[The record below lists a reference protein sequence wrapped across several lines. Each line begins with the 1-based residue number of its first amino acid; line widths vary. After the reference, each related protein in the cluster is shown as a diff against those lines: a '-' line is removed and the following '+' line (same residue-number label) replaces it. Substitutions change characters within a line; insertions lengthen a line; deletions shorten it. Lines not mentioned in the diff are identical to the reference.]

1 MIFGARNVQQT
12 SIEKTPPLAS
22 PDRTGG
28 EAVITPI
35 LALEP
40 HGRMYSAVHAEK
52 GISSPTIPETIL
64 S

>member
-1 MIFGARNVQQT
+1 MIFGARHVQQT
-12 SIEKTPPLAS
+12 SIEKTPSLAP

-40 HGRMYSAVHAEK
+40 HDRMYSAVHAEK
-52 GISSPTIPETIL
+52 GISSPKIPETIL

>member
-1 MIFGARNVQQT
+1 MQQT
-12 SIEKTPPLAS
+12 SVEKTPSLAS

-52 GISSPTIPETIL
+52 GISSPKIPETIL

>member
-1 MIFGARNVQQT
+1 MIFGARHVQQT

-22 PDRTGG
+22 PDRTGR

-35 LALEP
+35 PALEP

>member
-1 MIFGARNVQQT
+1 MQQT
-12 SIEKTPPLAS
+12 SIEKTSLAS

-52 GISSPTIPETIL
+52 GISSPKIPETIL